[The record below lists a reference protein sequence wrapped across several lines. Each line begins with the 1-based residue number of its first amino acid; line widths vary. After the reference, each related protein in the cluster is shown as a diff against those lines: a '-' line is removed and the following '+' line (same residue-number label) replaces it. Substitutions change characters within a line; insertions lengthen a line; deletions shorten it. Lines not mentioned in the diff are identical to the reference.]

1 MDLQSLLFTLFVSM
15 EKPVLKAI
23 IGKIYDA
30 NPTTAKLVVAE
41 IYPLIDTKL
50 EDWVKQTQG
59 TNDDNAVAKAKEVC
73 EELAKDWNMQLSN
86 VDEGTPND

>member
-1 MDLQSLLFTLFVSM
+1 MDLQNLLFTLFVSM